1 MSQTHTGQIRITE
14 EELIALLGPLPRSS
28 PQPRAAVSAAPAK
41 ELQLADAGVDTWFK
55 YRMLFLLVVV
65 MAYTGKLL
73 FFPALAAANFDLGA
87 NAASLQ
93 HYFQLRAGFVIL
105 VSAVYLYSYLKD
117 WHFERLS
124 LVFLGVGATA
134 LVLDYFNA
142 YAYLSQTP
150 SQWVAGL
157 IALRFLAIFCLLMNA
172 MSARHAP
179 PMPRR
184 LWS

>member
-1 MSQTHTGQIRITE
+1 MSQTHTDQIRITE
-14 EELIALLGPLPRSS
+14 EELIALLGPLPRLS
-28 PQPRAAVSAAPAK
+28 PQDPPVAPAAPAARA
-41 ELQLADAGVDTWFK
+41 QMADASVDTWFK
-55 YRMLFLLVVV
+55 YRMLFLLAVVV
-65 MAYTGKLL
+65 AYTGKLL
-73 FFPALAAANFDLGA
+73 FFPALAAANFDIGGS
-87 NAASLQ
+87 AASLH

-105 VSAVYLYSYLKD
+105 ISALYLYSYLKD

-134 LVLDYFNA
+134 FVLDYFNA

-157 IALRFLAIFCLLMNA
+157 ITLRFLAIFCLLMNA

-184 LWS
+184 IWS